1 MNPSVVVSGAS
12 RGLGLALCDDLSR
25 DHTVTG
31 FARAAALSPDSGDH
45 AWDFRG
51 GVDVSDRDSWEP
63 LMVPLAAAD
72 VLVNNVGVAHDGLL
86 ATQGGASVERIID
99 VNLTSV
105 LLLTKTYLRL
115 RLAQR
120 KPGVIVNISSIIG
133 IRGYAGLAAYSASKG
148 GVDAMTRALARE
160 MGPKGFRVNS
170 VLPGYFDSELSSTLD
185 TPQRKQIVNRTPL
198 GRLATTGDIVPVVR
212 FLISDGAGFVT
223 GQTLVVDGGI
233 TV

>member
-25 DHTVTG
+25 DHIVTG
-31 FARAAALSPDSGDH
+31 FARALAPAHGNGDT

-51 GVDVSDRDSWEP
+51 GVDVADRDSWEP
-63 LMVPLAAAD
+63 LMEPLAAAD
-72 VLVNNVGVAHDGLL
+72 VLVNNVGIAHDGLL
-86 ATQGGASVERIID
+86 ATQGGESVERIIE

-133 IRGYAGLAAYSASKG
+133 IRGYAGLVAYSASKG

-198 GRLATTGDIVPVVR
+198 GRLARTGDIVPVVR